1 MKITVTR
8 KTNAPAKGLWPYL
21 ADFSNIVRF
30 HPMVNASYYVDGSET
45 CEVGSTRQ
53 CDFKDGSFF
62 KEQITEL
69 KEGSHYRINVVDSS
83 GPVKDASAFFGLK
96 TLEDGSTEILMEVD
110 MTPKNILM
118 QPMLYTAFKY
128 KALPSVLKGLE
139 DLYNQEHGSNS
150 NLQQAS

>member
-8 KTNAPAKGLWPYL
+8 KTNAPAEGLWPYL
-21 ADFSNIVRF
+21 VDFSNIVRF
-30 HPMVNASYYVDGSET
+30 HPMINASYYLNGSQT

-69 KEGSHYRINVVDSS
+69 KEGSHYRVNVVDSS
-83 GPVKDASAFFGLK
+83 GPVKDATALFGLK
-96 TLEDGSTEILMEVD
+96 TLDDGSTEIYMEVD

-118 QPMLYTAFKY
+118 QPMLYTMFKY
-128 KALPSVLKGLE
+128 KALPSVLKGLD
-139 DLYNQEHGSNS
+139 DLYNKEHVAQT
-150 NLQQAS
+150 NLQSAS